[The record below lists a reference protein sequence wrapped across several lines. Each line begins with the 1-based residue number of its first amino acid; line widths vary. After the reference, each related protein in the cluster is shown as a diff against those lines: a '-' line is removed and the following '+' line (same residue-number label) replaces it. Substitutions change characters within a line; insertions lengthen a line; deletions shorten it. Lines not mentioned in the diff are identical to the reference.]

1 MSPAAGNA
9 ATAERLR
16 YDSSHWAC
24 EEDAAKAL
32 DQYLRLGDKVY
43 NQTKFKLFMALAGD
57 VKGKRILDY
66 GGGAGILAIPLAKAG
81 ASVVLVD
88 AEANALRTAQ
98 LYAAREGV
106 EASIQT
112 IRSLAF
118 PASLTRERFDIVIA
132 KDIVE
137 HVEED
142 QQFLLDVS
150 RCQDPSGM
158 LILSTQSSQS
168 LNYLIEGTY
177 QKYWRGNR
185 DWRGWDQTHVR
196 FYTPASLRRRLAI
209 ADYRPDRWASVFL
222 VPYNLPSWLLLLK
235 ADIELPALHYLDLW
249 LGRVFPFNRWG
260 WNIIVRARRK
270 G

>member
-1 MSPAAGNA
+1 
-9 ATAERLR
+9 
-16 YDSSHWAC
+16 
-24 EEDAAKAL
+24 
-32 DQYLRLGDKVY
+32 
-43 NQTKFKLFMALAGD
+43 
-57 VKGKRILDY
+57 
-66 GGGAGILAIPLAKAG
+66 LAKAG
-81 ASVVLVD
+81 ADVVLVD
-88 AEANALRTAQ
+88 AEDNALRTAR
-98 LYAAREGV
+98 LYAQREGV
-106 EASIQT
+106 SASVRTIQ
-112 IRSLAF
+112 SLAF
-118 PASLTRERFDIVIA
+118 PSSLNGERFDIVIA

-150 RCQDPSGM
+150 RCQAPSGM
-158 LILSTQSSQS
+158 LILSTQSSLS

-196 FYTPASLRRRLAI
+196 FYTPALLRRRLAI

-235 ADIELPALHYLDLW
+235 ANIEVPALHYLDLW
-249 LGRVFPFNRWG
+249 LGRAFPFNRWG
-260 WNIIVRARRK
+260 WNVIVRARRQ